1 MYYALDNEELKTLEK
16 VSEITLTDY
25 EVTGKFVPV
34 SSLMT
39 AIEDLLVEL
48 HKEEEKVADLENDI
62 NNYYELKE
70 ENYYE

>member
-1 MYYALDNEELKTLEK
+1 MYYALDEEELKTLEK

>member
-1 MYYALDNEELKTLEK
+1 MYYPLNNEELKTLEK